1 MISGPMQSCHAGRG
15 EVAKTDKCQCR
26 GERAEGL
33 PSGSAT
39 GYLPGGL
46 QSCIAHLIDYD
57 PEQERQQFLDHLE
70 ENLVGGS
77 P

>member
-1 MISGPMQSCHAGRG
+1 MQGAGRLPRLTN
-15 EVAKTDKCQCR
+15 VSQ

-39 GYLPGGL
+39 GSLPVGL
-46 QSCIAHLIDYD
+46 QSCIAHLLDYD
-57 PEQERQQFLDHLE
+57 PEQERQQLLDLLE

>member
-1 MISGPMQSCHAGRG
+1 MSVP
-15 EVAKTDKCQCR
+15 

-57 PEQERQQFLDHLE
+57 PEQERQQFLDLLE